1 MGDGSR
7 PGARIEDSGLEKR
20 QRRLKG
26 PFLAACALRVA
37 TNT

>member
-20 QRRLKG
+20 KRRLKE
-26 PFLAACALRVA
+26 PFSAACALRVA